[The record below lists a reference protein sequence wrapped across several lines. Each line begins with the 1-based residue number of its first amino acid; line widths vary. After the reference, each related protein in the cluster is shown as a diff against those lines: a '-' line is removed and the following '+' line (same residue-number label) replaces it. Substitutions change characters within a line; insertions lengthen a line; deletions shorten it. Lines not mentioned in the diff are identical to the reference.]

1 MRRYWANS
9 GDSFKVF
16 DFTDYKIIILLRY
29 GNMPATFVILG
40 MFSKEEQDFIKY
52 WEENR
57 GKQKKFFKQIAIG
70 LPFGVLFAAAMF
82 LNFTSGWDKRVE
94 AITKTYPSFKSLILV
109 LLIALL
115 AIVVFIS
122 VFSVKV
128 KWEKHE
134 QRYREL
140 LSRSESES
148 KSQS

>member
-1 MRRYWANS
+1 MASWRI
-9 GDSFKVF
+9 VVV
-16 DFTDYKIIILLRY
+16 ILL
-29 GNMPATFVILG
+29 
-40 MFSKEEQDFIKY
+40 MFSKEEADFIKY

-57 GKQKKFFKQIAIG
+57 VKQKRFFKQIAMG
-70 LPFGVLFAAAMF
+70 LPIGVLFAVAMF
-82 LNFTSGWDKRVE
+82 LNFTSGWDKRV
-94 AITKTYPSFKSLILV
+94 ATVTKTYPGFKSLILV
-109 LLIALL
+109 LLVAIL

-140 LSRSESES
+140 LSRESET

>member
-1 MRRYWANS
+1 
-9 GDSFKVF
+9 
-16 DFTDYKIIILLRY
+16 
-29 GNMPATFVILG
+29 
-40 MFSKEEQDFIKY
+40 MFSKEEADFIKY

-57 GKQKKFFKQIAIG
+57 LKQKRFFKQIAMG
-70 LPFGVLFAAAMF
+70 LPIGVLFAVAMF
-82 LNFTSGWDKRVE
+82 LNFTSGWDKRV
-94 AITKTYPSFKSLILV
+94 ATVTKTYPGFKSLILV
-109 LLIALL
+109 LLVAIL

-140 LSRSESES
+140 LSRKAET

>member
-1 MRRYWANS
+1 
-9 GDSFKVF
+9 
-16 DFTDYKIIILLRY
+16 
-29 GNMPATFVILG
+29 

-57 GKQKKFFKQIAIG
+57 LKQKRFFKQIAIG

-94 AITKTYPSFKSLILV
+94 NITKTYPSFKSLILV
-109 LLIALL
+109 LIIAIL

-128 KWEKHE
+128 KWEKYE

-140 LSRSESES
+140 LSRSKPSAKPE
-148 KSQS
+148 SQS

>member
-1 MRRYWANS
+1 
-9 GDSFKVF
+9 
-16 DFTDYKIIILLRY
+16 
-29 GNMPATFVILG
+29 
-40 MFSKEEQDFIKY
+40 MFSKEEQDFIRY
-52 WEENR
+52 WEQNR
-57 GKQKKFFKQIAIG
+57 SRQKRFFKQIAIG
-70 LPFGVLFAAAMF
+70 LPFGVLFAVAMF
-82 LNFTSGWDKRVE
+82 LNFASGWDKRVE

-140 LSRSESES
+140 INRSESEHE
-148 KSQS
+148 SQS

>member
-1 MRRYWANS
+1 MRNWANS
-9 GDSFKVF
+9 GDIFKIF
-16 DFTDYKIIILLRY
+16 DFNWLQDNNFY
-29 GNMPATFVILG
+29 PALASCNNRFVILL

-57 GKQKKFFKQIAIG
+57 SKQKKFFKQIAIG
-70 LPFGVLFAAAMF
+70 LPFGVLFALAMV

-94 AITKTYPSFKSLILV
+94 SITKTYPSFKSLVLV
-109 LLIALL
+109 LIIALL

-134 QRYREL
+134 QKYREL
-140 LSRSESES
+140 LSRSKSES
-148 KSQS
+148 QP